1 MSELNDLEA
10 IRRLTYEYAMAV
22 DTMQL
27 DKLIDLFVPEAVFD
41 PGPGGV
47 PVMNDRDEIEAFFK
61 ATFEGS
67 RNLYHLTSNHIIDL
81 DGDSATGTVYYA
93 ASGVTRRRSELRCQR
108 VLRRHLRADRGRL
121 EVPAPRGR
129 RPARSRLQRLGPGR
143 GLSRRSRYLRLAA
156 SIDPVSI
163 HQQPTCSWGAT

>member
-67 RNLYHLTSNHIIDL
+67 RNLYHLTSNHIIDV
-81 DGDSATGTVYYA
+81 DGDTASGTVYYA
-93 ASGVTRRRSELRCQR
+93 ASGVTADGASFGANGYYRDTYVRTADGWKF
-108 VLRRHLRADRGRL
+108 LRREAVALL
-121 EVPAPRGR
+121 
-129 RPARSRLQRLGPGR
+129 
-143 GLSRRSRYLRLAA
+143 
-156 SIDPVSI
+156 DPDYSDWD
-163 HQQPTCSWGAT
+163 QAEG

>member
-1 MSELNDLEA
+1 MSEFNDLEA

-27 DKLIDLFVPEAVFD
+27 DKLVDLFVPEAVFD

-67 RNLYHLTSNHIIDL
+67 RNLYHLTSNHIIDV

-93 ASGVTRRRSELRCQR
+93 ASGVTADGASFGANGYYGDTYVRTDDGWKFQRRE
-108 VLRRHLRADRGRL
+108 
-121 EVPAPRGR
+121 
-129 RPARSRLQRLGPGR
+129 
-143 GLSRRSRYLRLAA
+143 AA
-156 SIDPVSI
+156 ALLDPDYSDWD
-163 HQQPTCSWGAT
+163 QAEG

>member
-1 MSELNDLEA
+1 MSELGDLEA

-47 PVMNDRDEIEAFFK
+47 PVMSDRDEIEAFFK

-67 RNLYHLTSNHIIDL
+67 RNLYHLTSNHIIDV
-81 DGDSATGTVYYA
+81 DGDTASGTVYYA
-93 ASGVTRRRSELRCQR
+93 ASGVTADGARFGANGYYGDTYVRTADGWKF
-108 VLRRHLRADRGRL
+108 LRR
-121 EVPAPRGR
+121 E
-129 RPARSRLQRLGPGR
+129 
-143 GLSRRSRYLRLAA
+143 AA
-156 SIDPVSI
+156 ALLDPDYSDWD
-163 HQQPTCSWGAT
+163 QAQG

>member
-67 RNLYHLTSNHIIDL
+67 RNLYHLTSNHIIDV
-81 DGDSATGTVYYA
+81 DGDTASGTVYYA
-93 ASGVTRRRSELRCQR
+93 ASGVTADGASFGANGYYGDTYVRTADGWKF
-108 VLRRHLRADRGRL
+108 LRREAVALL
-121 EVPAPRGR
+121 
-129 RPARSRLQRLGPGR
+129 
-143 GLSRRSRYLRLAA
+143 
-156 SIDPVSI
+156 DPDYSDWD
-163 HQQPTCSWGAT
+163 QAEG

>member
-1 MSELNDLEA
+1 MSELGDLEA

-67 RNLYHLTSNHIIDL
+67 RNLYHLTSNHIIDV
-81 DGDSATGTVYYA
+81 DGDTASGTVYYA
-93 ASGVTRRRSELRCQR
+93 ASGVT
-108 VLRRHLRADRGRL
+108 ADSI
-121 EVPAPRGR
+121 
-129 RPARSRLQRLGPGR
+129 RPSTARSFSASGCWVVVRDATSWSS
-143 GLSRRSRYLRLAA
+143 SRTRSLRWTAR
-156 SIDPVSI
+156 
-163 HQQPTCSWGAT
+163 C

>member
-1 MSELNDLEA
+1 MSELNDLEG

-67 RNLYHLTSNHIIDL
+67 RNLYHLTSNHIIDM
-81 DGDSATGTVYYA
+81 DGDTATGTVYYA
-93 ASGVTRRRSELRCQR
+93 ASGVTADGASFGANGYYGDTYVRTADGWKF
-108 VLRRHLRADRGRL
+108 LRR
-121 EVPAPRGR
+121 E
-129 RPARSRLQRLGPGR
+129 
-143 GLSRRSRYLRLAA
+143 AA
-156 SIDPVSI
+156 ALLDPDYSD
-163 HQQPTCSWGAT
+163 

>member
-27 DKLIDLFVPEAVFD
+27 DSLIALFVADAVFD

-47 PVMNDRDEIEAFFK
+47 PVMNNRDEIREFFN

-67 RNLYHLTSNHIIDL
+67 NNLFHLTSNHIIDVN
-81 DGDSATGTVYYA
+81 GDTASGTVYYA
-93 ASGVTRRRSELRCQR
+93 ASGVTSDGASFGANGYYGDTYVRTPDGWKFQRRE
-108 VLRRHLRADRGRL
+108 
-121 EVPAPRGR
+121 
-129 RPARSRLQRLGPGR
+129 
-143 GLSRRSRYLRLAA
+143 AA
-156 SIDPVSI
+156 ALLDPEYSDFD
-163 HQQPTCSWGAT
+163 QAEG

>member
-27 DKLIDLFVPEAVFD
+27 DKLVDLFVPEAVFD

-47 PVMNDRDEIEAFFK
+47 PVMNDRDEIGAFFK

-93 ASGVTRRRSELRCQR
+93 ASGVTADGASFGANGYYGDTYVRTADGWKF
-108 VLRRHLRADRGRL
+108 LRREAVALL
-121 EVPAPRGR
+121 
-129 RPARSRLQRLGPGR
+129 
-143 GLSRRSRYLRLAA
+143 
-156 SIDPVSI
+156 DPDYSDWD
-163 HQQPTCSWGAT
+163 QAEG